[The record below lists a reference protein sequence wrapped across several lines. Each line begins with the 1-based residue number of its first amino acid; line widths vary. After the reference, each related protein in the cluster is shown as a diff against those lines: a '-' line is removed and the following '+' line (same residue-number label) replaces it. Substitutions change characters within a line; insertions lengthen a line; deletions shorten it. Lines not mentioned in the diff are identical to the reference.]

1 MITARIIY
9 ERWWEDFQDLS
20 LPSSPSMYLLPDRYA
35 IQLFSKSLVYEV
47 RSNIDKSTIEEAMEE
62 EMEVTNNVTF

>member
-1 MITARIIY
+1 
-9 ERWWEDFQDLS
+9 
-20 LPSSPSMYLLPDRYA
+20 MYLLPDRYA